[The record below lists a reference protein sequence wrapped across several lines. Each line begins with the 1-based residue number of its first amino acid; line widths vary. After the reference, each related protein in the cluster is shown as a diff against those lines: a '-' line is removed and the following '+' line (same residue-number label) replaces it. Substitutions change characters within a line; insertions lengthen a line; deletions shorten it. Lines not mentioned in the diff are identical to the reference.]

1 MTTATAQQ
9 IVDRACNELGLA
21 TSSLVPGL
29 INATGTQSLSL
40 LNTLGD
46 DLVTAHDWQ
55 FLEGIVD
62 LVGDGVTSEFD
73 LPADYGRTVN
83 QTLWSTNNKLPM
95 EGPMSQQQWGW
106 LNYGIVSVG
115 VFYRY
120 RILNNKMAVFPA
132 LRAGEH
138 VKFYYIKK
146 AWVIDQDT
154 VTMKDLIV
162 NGGDSPIFD
171 RNLMIKG
178 LKVRL
183 WNQKGFDTT
192 SLTREYDELL
202 HAYLAQN
209 QGAPVIKMS
218 GRAATILLDPRR
230 NVPDGNWQA

>member
-9 IVDRACNELGLA
+9 IVDRACSELGLA
-21 TSSLVPGL
+21 SSSLNIGL
-29 INATGTQSLSL
+29 VNVQGTQALSL
-40 LNTLGD
+40 LNSLGD
-46 DLVTAHDWQ
+46 DLVTGHDWQ

-73 LPADYGRTVN
+73 LPADYGRVVN

-120 RILNNKMAVFPA
+120 RILNNKLAVFPA
-132 LRAGEH
+132 LRDGEH

-146 AWVIDQDT
+146 NWVIDRDT
-154 VTMKDLIV
+154 VNTKDQLV
-162 NGGDSPIFD
+162 YADDVPIFD

-192 SLTREYDELL
+192 TLTREYDEFY
-202 HAYLAQN
+202 HAYLGQN
-209 QGAPVIKMS
+209 QGAPVVKLS